1 MAPKPLRITTPG
13 GYEIHVWGHRRKPL
27 RDFYHALLRL
37 PWAATIGTISAG
49 FLLANLFFALV
60 YANTGGVA
68 HAEAGSL
75 RDAFFFSVQT
85 MGTIGYGA
93 MYPET
98 ALANSIVVLESIVS
112 LVLTA
117 AATGLVFAKF
127 SRPTARVVF
136 TREAVIS
143 VMDGKPTL
151 SLRVSNERG
160 NQIVDA
166 QFRAILTRTEQTAEG
181 RTYYR
186 MYDLKLVRDH
196 TISLSRSFTLFH
208 TIDDTSPLSN
218 RSEQRLREEGAE
230 LQMLVVGLD
239 DTTMHTVHAA
249 HIYSAEQILWNARH
263 ADILSEEKDGTLVL
277 DLRKFHDVHREPV

>member
-1 MAPKPLRITTPG
+1 MAPKPLRIPTPG
-13 GYEIHVWGHRRKPL
+13 GYEIHVLGHRRKPL

-49 FLLANLFFALV
+49 FLLANLIFALV
-60 YANTGGVA
+60 YANIGGIG
-68 HAEAGSL
+68 HAEPGSL

-98 ALANSIVVLESIVS
+98 PLANAVVVLESIVS

-143 VMDGKPTL
+143 MMDGKPTL

-166 QFRAILTRTEQTAEG
+166 QFRAILTRTEKTAEG

-186 MYDLKLVRDH
+186 MYDLELVRNH

-208 TIDDTSPLSN
+208 SIDDASPLFG
-218 RSEQRLREEGAE
+218 RSEQMLRDEGAE

-239 DTTMHTVHAA
+239 DTTMHTVQATHTYTAD
-249 HIYSAEQILWNARH
+249 QILWNARH
-263 ADILSEEKDGTLVL
+263 ADVLREEEDGTLVL
-277 DLRKFHDVHREPV
+277 DLRKFHDVHRESA